1 MMVESSIFDE
11 YLAIRLLI
19 SKMEIEFINNSFLK
33 LRSTA
38 LSFDRAVTAVE
49 LDERKMTGMVIMAMK
64 KINRLREISSRRL
77 KLMFMLN
84 GRWLN

>member
-1 MMVESSIFDE
+1 MSESSIFDE

-38 LSFDRAVTAVE
+38 LSFDLAVTVVE
-49 LDERKMTGMVIMAMK
+49 LDERKMTGIVIMAMK
-64 KINRLREISSRRL
+64 KINRLKEISSRKL
-77 KLMFMLN
+77 KQWFMLN